1 MSAIF
6 MLLETTSYLFLEEA
20 SDLLLSTIE
29 SVALSVKEDGQNNDG
44 VADPMQQ
51 IV

>member
-20 SDLLLSTIE
+20 SDLLLSTIT
-29 SVALSVKEDGQNNDG
+29 SVALSVKEDGRNNDG
-44 VADPMQQ
+44 VAEQQ

>member
-6 MLLETTSYLFLEEA
+6 MLLETTSYLLLEEA
-20 SDLLLSTIE
+20 SDLLVYTIF
-29 SVALSVKEDGQNNDG
+29 SVAESVKEDGQNNDG